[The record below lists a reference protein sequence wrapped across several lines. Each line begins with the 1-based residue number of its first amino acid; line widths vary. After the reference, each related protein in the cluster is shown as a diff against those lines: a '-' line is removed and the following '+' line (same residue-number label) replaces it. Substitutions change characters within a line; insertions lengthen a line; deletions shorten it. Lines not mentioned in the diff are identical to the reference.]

1 MELLNRQ
8 MLEADVIG
16 GDQSYLAAAGLEG
29 AGAGQTYMQGDD
41 VFVGE

>member
-16 GDQSYLAAAGLEG
+16 GEQAMTG
-29 AGAGQTYMQGDD
+29 AGAGGEYAHFTPG
-41 VFVGE
+41 VGWE